1 MKKLFLIF
9 SIVLCLSA
17 IIFFSVMS
25 FLSSKQGTQNQPP
38 VQNKGI
44 SVFYPK
50 ANETISSPLEIVGV
64 VNGYGWIGFEGQV
77 GTVKLEDEDGKE
89 LAFGIL
95 KAKGEWMQEVINF
108 ETTLSFVSQ
117 KEQKGKLIFY
127 NENPSGEEE
136 RNKTFVLPVNLPK
149 METMQVSVFFGK
161 YGKDECEN
169 VSEIKRTVQKTQ
181 APARSALEEL
191 LIGPYIKENA
201 EYFTNINSGV
211 KIQSLTIENGVAKV
225 DFSKELD
232 ENVAGSCRVLGV
244 RSQIEKTLKQFTTV
258 KSVVISVDGEVD
270 EILQP

>member
-1 MKKLFLIF
+1 MKRLYLIF

-17 IIFFSVMS
+17 LVFFSVMS
-25 FLSSKQGTQNQPP
+25 FFSSKQNTGNQPP
-38 VQNKGI
+38 VQIEGI

-50 ANETISSPLEIVGV
+50 AEEVISSPLGVVGV
-64 VNGYGWIGFEGQV
+64 VNGGGWIGFEGQV
-77 GTVKLEDEDGKE
+77 GTVKLEDEDGNE
-89 LAFGIL
+89 LASGIL

-117 KEQKGKLIFY
+117 KEQNGKLIFY

-136 RNKTFVLPVNLPK
+136 RNKTFVLPIKLPK

-161 YGKDECEN
+161 YGEDECEN
-169 VSEIKRTVQKTQ
+169 VSEIKRIVQKTQ
-181 APARSALEEL
+181 TPARSALEEL
-191 LIGPYIKENA
+191 LIGPYIKENT

-211 KIQSLTIENGVAKV
+211 KIQSLIIENGVAKV

-232 ENVAGSCRVLGV
+232 ENVAGSCRVLGI
-244 RSQIEKTLKQFTTV
+244 REQIEKTLKQFATV
-258 KSVVISVDGEVD
+258 QSVVISIDGEVD